1 MSQHRRRPTAI
12 IQLLTLAV
20 VVPLAACEP
29 SPEDRFVAWC
39 KKYETSTSRCACIAK
54 KVAQDLSRDE
64 FAQLMAAAR
73 ADTQPTGS
81 AGDFLA
87 VVGKAVGSG
96 KAAISL
102 TAAAMTC
109 S

>member
-1 MSQHRRRPTAI
+1 MRRRLRLVI
-12 IQLLTLAV
+12 GGFGLLGVLAV
-20 VVPLAACEP
+20 AGCEP

-39 KKYETSTSRCACIAK
+39 GKYESKAGRCACIAK
-54 KVAQDLSRDE
+54 KVSQDLSREE
-64 FAQLMAAAR
+64 FAQLMAAAK
-73 ADTQPTGS
+73 ADIQPAGS

-109 S
+109 P